1 MTRQRPQVLKAYG
14 TLSGADA
21 VVELG
26 ELGPWRP
33 KLVATDLDGT
43 LLDSAGEVTPR
54 TRAALEAC
62 WDAGIPVVGVTGRGP
77 RLLDSVRTA
86 LDGRGIAVLAQGGF
100 VVDLERD
107 EVLRTVGLP
116 RDQASA
122 VIARIEQVTGPLI
135 VAVEDA
141 AEQSE
146 IAGPLRVQH
155 GFNWP
160 YPEPAHLLPRH
171 EVLPDGPV
179 LKAFL
184 RSSTLGQDE
193 LLALAKQVTDPA
205 QAEVTHAGLG
215 FIEVLP
221 PGITKATGLA
231 IALERYGVGFADVLV
246 FGDMPND
253 LPMIAAAA
261 AWTAGWALAT
271 ATVRPPAAAT
281 AAIIGRSLGMSPN
294 TSTSPNPTPYRS
306 SAIARPLALVMPGGS
321 TSMKPSPAW
330 VTSACAGLGFI
341 EVLPPG
347 ITKATGLAIALER
360 YGVGFGDVLVFG
372 DMPNDLPMITAVGAA
387 GGRAVAVANAHPAVR
402 AATSGVTSG
411 HDADGV
417 ARYLEAVLGDV

>member
-1 MTRQRPQVLKAYG
+1 MTGSRPPKALKAYG
-14 TLSGADA
+14 VLQGADS

-26 ELGPWRP
+26 DLGPWRP

-43 LLDSAGEVTPR
+43 LLDSAGEVSPR
-54 TRAALEAC
+54 TRAALEAT

-77 RLLDSVRTA
+77 RLLDSVRAA

-116 RDQASA
+116 REQAAA
-122 VIARIEQVTGPLI
+122 VIARIEAVAGDLI

-141 AEQSE
+141 AEQAEAS
-146 IAGPLRVQH
+146 GPLRVQH

-171 EVLPDGPV
+171 EVLPQGPV
-179 LKAFL
+179 LKVFL
-184 RSSTLGQDE
+184 RSSALGQDE
-193 LLALAKQVTDPA
+193 LLARAQSVVDPA
-205 QAEVTHAGLG
+205 DAEVTH
-215 FIEVLP
+215 
-221 PGITKATGLA
+221 
-231 IALERYGVGFADVLV
+231 
-246 FGDMPND
+246 
-253 LPMIAAAA
+253 
-261 AWTAGWALAT
+261 
-271 ATVRPPAAAT
+271 
-281 AAIIGRSLGMSPN
+281 
-294 TSTSPNPTPYRS
+294 
-306 SAIARPLALVMPGGS
+306 
-321 TSMKPSPAW
+321 
-330 VTSACAGLGFI
+330 AGLGFI

-372 DMPNDLPMITAVGAA
+372 DMPNDLPMIGAVAEA

-402 AATSGVTSG
+402 TATPNVTSG

>member
-1 MTRQRPQVLKAYG
+1 MTRQPPKALKAYG
-14 TLSGADA
+14 VLPGADS
-21 VVELG
+21 VVALG
-26 ELGPWRP
+26 DLGGWRP
-33 KLVATDLDGT
+33 KVVATDLDGT
-43 LLDSAGEVTPR
+43 LLNSAGEVTPR
-54 TRAALEAC
+54 TRAALEAS

-77 RLLDSVRTA
+77 RLLDSVRVA

-100 VVDLERD
+100 VVDLERN

-116 RDQASA
+116 RDQAAA
-122 VIARIEQVTGPLI
+122 VIARIEEVAGDLVI
-135 VAVEDA
+135 AVEDA

-146 IAGPLRVQH
+146 ISGPLRVQH

-171 EVLPDGPV
+171 EVLPEGVV
-179 LKAFL
+179 LEAFL
-184 RSSTLGQDE
+184 RSSTIGQDQ

-221 PGITKATGLA
+221 PGITKA
-231 IALERYGVGFADVLV
+231 
-246 FGDMPND
+246 
-253 LPMIAAAA
+253 
-261 AWTAGWALAT
+261 
-271 ATVRPPAAAT
+271 
-281 AAIIGRSLGMSPN
+281 S
-294 TSTSPNPTPYRS
+294 
-306 SAIARPLALVMPGGS
+306 
-321 TSMKPSPAW
+321 
-330 VTSACAGLGFI
+330 
-341 EVLPPG
+341 
-347 ITKATGLAIALER
+347 GLAIALER

-372 DMPNDLPMITAVGAA
+372 DMPNDLPMITAVAEA